1 MDLATSPSEDRSLII
16 SEMLLSCCTYLKH
29 WTKDVVLKLSGA
41 TDSD

>member
-1 MDLATSPSEDRSLII
+1 MDLSTCSSENGRLGFSD
-16 SEMLLSCCTYLKH
+16 MLLSSCTYLKH